1 MSEIIGIIR
10 KGMRERQIEEKEDLQ
25 ASKTHTKE
33 FRVREHTTAC
43 FNASI
48 NIISW
53 KYIIVER
60 EGESDR
66 KAG

>member
-1 MSEIIGIIR
+1 
-10 KGMRERQIEEKEDLQ
+10 MRERQIEEKEDLQ

-60 EGESDR
+60 EGENDR